1 MQIYGVSFDMV
12 GKQPIVLLKTVDG
25 NKFLPIW
32 IGHPEAAAILM
43 KLQGASTPRPMTHDL
58 LSDVLEQLDAKCE
71 RVSVT
76 ELRDNTFYA
85 SITVS
90 INGSEMEIDSRPS
103 DALAL
108 AVRVSAPIF
117 AAEEV
122 IEESAIEFEHEVE
135 DTEEVVDK
143 FKEFLDEVN
152 PEDFARAATN
162 LSSKPAARRRR
173 RRLERQLEDPL
184 DQVLEGEPG
193 RLGGLG
199 EEAGVGEAGDR
210 VDLEHLRARPRRGSG
225 RPGRSPSSRA
235 PGRRPAPPRSTAARS
250 SSLELGRA
258 LEPGAADLV
267 AGLEVVAVAAAR
279 DRLDDRQRLGAE
291 HADRQLAAVDE
302 AFEQDPVVVAEGRD
316 QRRRHLARLGGELDA
331 ERRAAAARLD
341 DQREPEPL
349 LEPAERLAGAELA
362 EGGLVEGEPG
372 RRRDARPRAARAWR
386 APCRCRARRRR
397 RPGR

>member
-1 MQIYGVSFDMV
+1 MQQMQIYGVSFDMV

-90 INGSEMEIDSRPS
+90 VNGSEMEIDSRPS

-143 FKEFLDEVN
+143 FKEFLDEVT
-152 PEDFARAATN
+152 PRRLRPGRGFLA
-162 LSSKPAARRRR
+162 AARRG
-173 RRLERQLEDPL
+173 RLQRQLEDPL
-184 DQVLEGEPG
+184 DQVLEGDPG
-193 RLGGLG
+193 GLGGLG

-210 VDLEHLRARPRRGSG
+210 VDLEHLRAVLAEDQVDAGEARAAERLVGAQRRLGDRG
-225 RPGRSPSSRA
+225 GLLAVARPGR
-235 PGRRPAPPRSTAARS
+235 RR
-250 SSLELGRA
+250 
-258 LEPGAADLV
+258 GAADLV
-267 AGLEVVAVAAAR
+267 AGFEVVAVAAAR
-279 DRLDDRQRLGAE
+279 DRLDDRQRLAAE

-302 AFEQDPVVVAEGRD
+302 ALQQDPVVVAEGRD
-316 QRRRHLARLGGELDA
+316 QRLRHVEPARGELDPQ
-331 ERRAAAARLD
+331 RRAAAARLD
-341 DQREPEPL
+341 HEREAEPL
-349 LEPAERLAGAELA
+349 LEPPSASAAPSSRKAVSLKANQSGV
-362 EGGLVEGEPG
+362 GTP
-372 RRRDARPRAARAWR
+372 AARSSCLAR
-386 APCRCRARRRR
+386 TLSDAAARRRR
-397 RPGR
+397 RRAR